1 MQNSYRKAESIS
13 HPHAAVAGFSG
24 GRDHK
29 TGSNGVANQF
39 RYCAKNTW
47 ATITHGINI
56 QILESDVYKFPGT
69 IFPNSVVQ
77 GLLKGNIIPK
87 PSSTIK
93 IYEISIL

>member
-29 TGSNGVANQF
+29 TGSNGVANQS
-39 RYCAKNTW
+39 RN
-47 ATITHGINI
+47 HGINI
-56 QILESDVYKFPGT
+56 LISESDVYVFPYT
-69 IFPNSVVQ
+69 KFPNSFVQ

-87 PSSTIK
+87 PSSIIK